1 MEGVL
6 PCGSRSGFRLDSR
19 ITSALALY
27 AFLILGV
34 FLLVVPWTPV
44 WQSATLL
51 AAPTRWGPWLR
62 GGAVRGLVSA
72 LGAVD
77 LIVAGQLAVEL
88 WKGSHHAPG

>member
-1 MEGVL
+1 M
-6 PCGSRSGFRLDSR
+6 DSR
-19 ITSALALY
+19 ITAALGLY

-51 AAPTRWGPWLR
+51 LAPTRWGPWIR
-62 GGAVRGLVSA
+62 GGAARGLVSA

-77 LIVAGQLAVEL
+77 LVVAGQLAVEL
-88 WKGSHHAPG
+88 WKGSHAGSGSGG